1 MEIVRENYQIK
12 EQPKLFGKWDYNE
25 VKDHSE
31 ALENYIAVKDVKSQ
45 VYVPHTA
52 GRYQIKH
59 LKKATMPIVERL
71 VGSLL
76 FHGRNAGKK
85 IKAINVV
92 DQAFDIINLQ
102 TGKNPINVLIDAI
115 DNSSPR
121 EDSTRIGKGGNVK
134 RQAVDVSSFRRINQ
148 GIYFLSSFARKKA
161 FKSTKDFAEC
171 LADEIILA
179 GTNNANSQ
187 AIKKKEEIERGAK
200 TNR

>member
-12 EQPKLFGKWDYNE
+12 EQPKLFGKWDYSE
-25 VKDHSE
+25 VTGHSE
-31 ALENYIAVKDVKSQ
+31 ALDNYIAVKDVKSQ

-102 TGKNPINVLIDAI
+102 TGKNPINILVAAI
-115 DNSSPR
+115 DNCSPR

-134 RQAVDVSSFRRINQ
+134 R
-148 GIYFLSSFARKKA
+148 
-161 FKSTKDFAEC
+161 
-171 LADEIILA
+171 
-179 GTNNANSQ
+179 
-187 AIKKKEEIERGAK
+187 
-200 TNR
+200 

>member
-12 EQPKLFGKWDYNE
+12 EQPKLFGKWEYNE
-25 VKDHSE
+25 VTVTE
-31 ALENYIAVKDVKSQ
+31 ALENYVSVKDVKSQ

-92 DQAFDIINLQ
+92 D
-102 TGKNPINVLIDAI
+102 
-115 DNSSPR
+115 
-121 EDSTRIGKGGNVK
+121 
-134 RQAVDVSSFRRINQ
+134 
-148 GIYFLSSFARKKA
+148 
-161 FKSTKDFAEC
+161 
-171 LADEIILA
+171 
-179 GTNNANSQ
+179 
-187 AIKKKEEIERGAK
+187 
-200 TNR
+200 

>member
-12 EQPKLFGKWDYNE
+12 EQPKLFGKWDYSE
-25 VKDHSE
+25 VVGHSE
-31 ALENYIAVKDVKSQ
+31 ALENYIAVKDTKSQ
-45 VYVPHTA
+45 VFVPHTA

-92 DQAFDIINLQ
+92 EQAFEIINLQ
-102 TGKNPINVLIDAI
+102 TGKNPVNVLIAAI

-179 GTNNANSQ
+179 GTGNANSQ

>member
-1 MEIVRENYQIK
+1 
-12 EQPKLFGKWDYNE
+12 
-25 VKDHSE
+25 
-31 ALENYIAVKDVKSQ
+31 
-45 VYVPHTA
+45 
-52 GRYQIKH
+52 
-59 LKKATMPIVERL
+59 MPIVERL

-85 IKAINVV
+85 LKAINIV

-102 TGKNPINVLIDAI
+102 TGKNPINVFIAAV

-134 RQAVDVSSFRRINQ
+134 RQAVDVSSFRRINM
-148 GIYFLSSFARKKA
+148 GIYLLTTFARKKA
-161 FKSTKDFAEC
+161 FKSTKDMAEC

-179 GTNNANSQ
+179 GTGNANSQ
-187 AIKKKEEIERGAK
+187 AIKKREEVERGAK